1 MKVSKEQRESIRMM
15 FGGRCAYCGCELSA
29 GWHIDHVKAVGHDLD
44 YRPGRY
50 DENDNYIPSKYVKN
64 GRVLRPENDTIE
76 NLYPACRA
84 CNIDKSS
91 MPLEEWRQDLEE
103 LPNRMRKYLPNFRH
117 AERFGLLVQMDVKV
131 VFWFEKY
138 RANQNLSA

>member
-131 VFWFEKY
+131 LFWFEKY
-138 RANQNLSA
+138 